1 VIAYLAYR
9 EITFGGKLKK
19 LLGVLDLGLDELE
32 RTETETIKENKDKIM

>member
-19 LLGVLDLGLDELE
+19 LLGISDLGLDKLE
-32 RTETETIKENKDKIM
+32 RTETETVRENKDKMI